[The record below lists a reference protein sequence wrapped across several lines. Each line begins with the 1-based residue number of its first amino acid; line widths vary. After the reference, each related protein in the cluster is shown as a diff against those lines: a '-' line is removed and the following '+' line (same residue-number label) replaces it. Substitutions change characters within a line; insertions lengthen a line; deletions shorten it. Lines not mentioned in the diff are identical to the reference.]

1 MLIFQI
7 HTIFEMLNLIIH
19 PNPIS
24 TFQKELAM
32 VVDTT
37 HQLYYADV
45 VDPTLRDL
53 NQLETLS
60 NKVVDI
66 VTRSI

>member
-1 MLIFQI
+1 
-7 HTIFEMLNLIIH
+7 MLNLIVRL
-19 PNPIS
+19 NPIS
-24 TFQKELAM
+24 TFQRELAM
-32 VVDTT
+32 AIDIT

-53 NQLETLS
+53 DQLGTLN
-60 NKVVDI
+60 NKAMDV

>member
-1 MLIFQI
+1 M
-7 HTIFEMLNLIIH
+7 
-19 PNPIS
+19 S
-24 TFQKELAM
+24 TFQREFVV

-53 NQLETLS
+53 DQLETLS
-60 NKVVDI
+60 SKAMDI
-66 VTRSI
+66 ITRNI